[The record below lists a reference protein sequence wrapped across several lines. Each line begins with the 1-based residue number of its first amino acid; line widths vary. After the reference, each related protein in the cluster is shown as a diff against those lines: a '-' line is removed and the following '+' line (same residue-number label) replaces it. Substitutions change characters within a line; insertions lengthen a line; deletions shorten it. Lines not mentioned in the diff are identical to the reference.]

1 MRLEERRGARGWR
14 EWAWVLHLLPL
25 VADGGFGE
33 PCFSSPPPSVELHLC
48 GGEGPL
54 WCGGRGG
61 RGGGGGGE
69 GEREER
75 DATELVSL
83 VELWGAG
90 RRCRGGTSGG
100 GPRGGGCIVNLAE
113 REGEG
118 YC

>member
-61 RGGGGGGE
+61 GGGE

-75 DATELVSL
+75 DATELAGQPR
-83 VELWGAG
+83 GALG
-90 RRCRGGTSGG
+90 RRAPVPWRHLRRRPGGW
-100 GPRGGGCIVNLAE
+100 GCIVNLAE